1 MWVEGKISYHVS
13 VLDVCLQSLVEVRVV
28 KVLFISFSD
37 FKIGRNVCGTSFVDI
52 VTLKRLVI
60 MSTVDIY

>member
-13 VLDVCLQSLVEVRVV
+13 VLGLCLQSLVEVRVV

-37 FKIGRNVCGTSFVDI
+37 FKIGRNVCGASFVDI